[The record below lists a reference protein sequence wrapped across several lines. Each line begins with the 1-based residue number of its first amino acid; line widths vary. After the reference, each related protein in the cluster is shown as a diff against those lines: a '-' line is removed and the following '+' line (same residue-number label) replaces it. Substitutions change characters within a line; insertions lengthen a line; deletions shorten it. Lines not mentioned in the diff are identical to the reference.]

1 MNELIKINPDGKT
14 TSKALYEFLQLE
26 PSQYSRWCKTNLLE
40 NEFAE
45 EGTDWGLL
53 DTDVEY
59 SGRGQRATN
68 YWLTIAFAKKLCM
81 LSKSE
86 RGEQARNYFIE
97 VERRY
102 KEERPKLTQIQMLAE
117 MARQMAEQEQM
128 MLSAAANAS
137 TALKQV
143 DFIRETIIRRNDENW
158 REQIS
163 LDLNAIVKAS
173 GGSHQ
178 DIRSESYALLEDRA
192 ACRLSVRVANAK
204 DRLRDTGAK
213 KTTIEKYCKLDAIEE
228 DSKLKEIYTGIV
240 KEMAICHLGKH

>member
-1 MNELIKINPDGKT
+1 MNELIKINSEGKT
-14 TSKALYEFLQLE
+14 TAKELYEFLNLH
-26 PSQYSRWCKTNLLE
+26 PAAYSRWCKSNIDD
-40 NEFAE
+40 NDFAD
-45 EGTDWGLL
+45 EGIDYFPFNMN
-53 DTDVEY
+53 VEC
-59 SGRGQRATN
+59 GGQASTN
-68 YWLTIAFAKKLCM
+68 YYLSVPFAKKLCM

-102 KEERPKLTQIQMLAE
+102 KEERPQLTQIQVLAE

-143 DFIRETIIRRNDENW
+143 DFIRDTIIRRNDENW

-163 LDLNAIVKAS
+163 IDLNAIVKAS
-173 GGSHQ
+173 GGTHQ
-178 DIRSESYALLEDRA
+178 DVRSESYELLEDRA
-192 ACRLSVRVANAK
+192 ACRLSVRVANAR
-204 DRLRDTGAK
+204 DRLREAGAK
-213 KTTIEKYCKLDAIEE
+213 KTAIEKYCKLDAIEE

-240 KEMAICHLGKH
+240 KEMAICHLGRQ

>member
-1 MNELIKINPDGKT
+1 MNELIKINSDGRT
-14 TSKALYEFLQLE
+14 TARELYEFLQLN
-26 PSQYSRWCKTNLLE
+26 PAVYSRWCKTNIE
-40 NEFAE
+40 DNEFAE
-45 EGTDWGLL
+45 DGTDYGLFNM
-53 DTDVEY
+53 DVENQIM
-59 SGRGQRATN
+59 GRPSMN
-68 YWLTIAFAKKLCM
+68 YWLTIPFAKKLCM
-81 LSKSE
+81 LSRSE
-86 RGEQARNYFIE
+86 RGNQARDYFIE

-102 KEERPKLTQIQMLAE
+102 KEEQPKLTQIQMLAE

-163 LDLNAIVKAS
+163 IDLNAIVKAS
-173 GGSHQ
+173 GDTHQ
-178 DIRSESYALLEDRA
+178 NVRSESYEMLEDRA
-192 ACRLSVRVANAK
+192 ACRLSVRVANAR
-204 DRLRDTGAK
+204 DRLREAGAK
-213 KTTIEKYCKLDAIEE
+213 KTAIEKYCKLDAIEE